1 MQYVYQKL
9 EELKIEYENHDH
21 PAVFTSEEASKYWKD
36 IKGAHCKNLFLRNN
50 KGNQHYLVVV
60 GFHKQV
66 QLKTMEKTI
75 GATRLSFASE
85 KRLDKYLKIKPGS
98 VSPFGL
104 INDVENHVQVIL
116 DAELEKAEFVNFH
129 PNINTNTLTISI
141 NAFKKF
147 LDWSGNEYRF
157 LEL

>member
-1 MQYVYQKL
+1 MKYVYQKL
-9 EELKIEYENHDH
+9 EELNIEYENHDH
-21 PAVFTSEEASKYWKD
+21 PAVFTSEEATKYWKD
-36 IKGAHCKNLFLRNN
+36 IKGAHCKNLFLRNH

-66 QLKTMEKTI
+66 QLKAMEKTI

-104 INDVENHVQVIL
+104 INDVENHVKVIL
-116 DAELEKAEFVNFH
+116 DTELENAAFVNFH
-129 PNINTNTLTISI
+129 PNINTSTLTISI
-141 NAFKKF
+141 NAFKEF
-147 LDWSGNEYRF
+147 LNWSGNEYRF